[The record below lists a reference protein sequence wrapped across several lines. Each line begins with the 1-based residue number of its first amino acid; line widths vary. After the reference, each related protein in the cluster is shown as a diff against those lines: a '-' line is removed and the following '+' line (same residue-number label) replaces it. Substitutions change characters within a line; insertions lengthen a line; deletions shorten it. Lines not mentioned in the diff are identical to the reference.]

1 MTPLQAIINPRLP
14 SGRRLLAVADRLTN
28 GRRRAL
34 VVAHDVVLAA
44 TSVLLAVYLRL
55 GTLGTGATTE
65 FLLIGTP
72 IFVAIFITVMILF
85 RMHLGLWRYTST
97 AELVSIVQ
105 VVTISI
111 VAFYFVYFALERGA
125 GVPRSVPV
133 IQWFVLLFAL
143 AGTRLAY
150 RMARAETT
158 SSVHRFFGRPVAER
172 TTPVLLVGT
181 NDAASAFIRMVHH
194 NRDRPFHVVGL
205 MGLDGG
211 HTGRLLHN
219 VPVLGALPDLES
231 ITALLQHRGL
241 KPARLVVAEEL
252 DPESMTSLLDRANAL
267 GMTLCRMPA
276 PVDFRDA
283 SATDRLQVRP
293 IALEDV
299 LGRPQAVLDQEAID
313 RLILGRRI
321 LVTGAGGSI
330 GAELVRQIARRDPA
344 ELTLLDHGEYNLYRI
359 DHEIGSSHPAL
370 HRRTLLC
377 DVRSR
382 SRVIEIFERHR
393 PEIVFHAAALK
404 HVPMVE
410 LNPCEGVLT
419 NAIGTKNVADAAD
432 THGAR
437 AFVQISTD
445 KAVNPTNVMGATK
458 RLAEFYVQALD
469 LQAAAPAAGA
479 AAVRE
484 SQSGG
489 ARQGNDTE
497 TTGAMPRTRF
507 MTVRF
512 GNVLGSSGSVVPL
525 FQEQLSRGGPLTVTH
540 PEIKRYFMTIPEAV
554 SLVLHASAHGLETDH
569 DRGRIF
575 VLDMGEPARIIDIAR
590 QMIRLAGL
598 EPEKDIHIEIT
609 GLRPGEKL
617 YEELFDVA
625 ETRSPALI
633 SGVFTASPRPVPL
646 AELSGTLDTLADHC
660 STGDALAARAVIGR
674 VVPGYACNADL
685 VDGRPNVLQ

>member
-1 MTPLQAIINPRLP
+1 MTPLQAILNPRLP
-14 SGRRLLAVADRLTN
+14 SGRRLTSLLDRLTN
-28 GRRRAL
+28 GRRRA
-34 VVAHDVVLAA
+34 VVVTHDLAMA
-44 TSVLLAVYLRL
+44 GLSVLLAVYLRL
-55 GTLGTGATTE
+55 GTLGSGFTTE

-72 IFVAIFITVMILF
+72 IFVAVFLAAMLVF

-97 AELVSIVQ
+97 AELVSILK

-111 VAFYFVYFALERGA
+111 VAFYFLYFALQRGE

-158 SSVHRFFGRPVAER
+158 TPLRLFARPTTER
-172 TTPVLLVGT
+172 TTPVLLIGAS
-181 NDAASAFIRMVHH
+181 DAASSFIRMVHH
-194 NRDRPFHVVGL
+194 NRHHPYHVVGL
-205 MGLDGG
+205 LDVWGG
-211 HTGRLLHN
+211 HTGRLLHD
-219 VPVLGALPDLES
+219 VPVLGSLTDLES
-231 ITALLQHRGL
+231 VTSLLQHRGL
-241 KPARLVVAEEL
+241 KPARIVMAEAL
-252 DPESMTSLLDRANAL
+252 DPEAMTSLLDRTNAL

-276 PVDFRDA
+276 PVDFRDTT
-283 SATDRLQVRP
+283 ATDRLELRP
-293 IALEDV
+293 IALED
-299 LGRPQAVLDQEAID
+299 LLARPQAVLDQEAID
-313 RLILGRRI
+313 RLILGRRV

-330 GAELVRQIARRDPA
+330 GSELVRQIASRDPA
-344 ELTLLDHGEYNLYRI
+344 ELILLDHGEFNLYTI
-359 DHEIGSSHPAL
+359 DHELADSHPTL
-370 HRRTLLC
+370 HRQALLC
-377 DVRSR
+377 NIRDRA
-382 SRVIEIFERHR
+382 RVMAIMRHHR

-419 NAIGTKNVADAAD
+419 NAIGTRNVADAAKAA
-432 THGAR
+432 GAL

-469 LQAAAPAAGA
+469 LEAAAPAAGA
-479 AAVRE
+479 SAGRE
-484 SQSGG
+484 SQSAAGQG
-489 ARQGNDTE
+489 STNRQ
-497 TTGAMPRTRF
+497 ATRF

-525 FQEQLSRGGPLTVTH
+525 FQQQLERGGPLTVTH

-554 SLVLHASAHGLETDH
+554 SLVLHASAHGLETDLV
-569 DRGRIF
+569 RGQIF

-598 EPEKDIHIEIT
+598 EPDQDIKIEIT

-617 YEELFDVA
+617 YEELFDDG
-625 ETRSPALI
+625 EQRSPALI
-633 SGVFTASPRPVPL
+633 EGVFMASPRPVPL
-646 AELSGTLDTLADHC
+646 AELTATLEDLTSHC
-660 STGDALAARAVIGR
+660 GAGDETVVREVIGR
-674 VVPGYACNADL
+674 VIPGYAAD
-685 VDGRPNVLQ
+685 GAMTSI